1 VFDMTERRQMAIDG
15 LRTQLE
21 DLNAG
26 GGLPP
31 ELF

>member
-1 VFDMTERRQMAIDG
+1 MTERRQMAIDG
-15 LRTQLE
+15 LRTRLK
-21 DLNAG
+21 DLSTG